1 MIEINVRHIGQF
13 FCILL
18 IFFLGILLI
27 FKPEDTYFFSGWFA
41 VVFLSILLIYTH
53 SDFKISGLDIC
64 IFLFG
69 LYEVFSLLL
78 SPNPIAGYP
87 YLASSFIGVC
97 YYFVL
102 RFYLNTED
110 RIKRLEHM

>member
-41 VVFLSILLIYTH
+41 VVFL
-53 SDFKISGLDIC
+53 FDITY
-64 IFLFG
+64 
-69 LYEVFSLLL
+69 LY
-78 SPNPIAGYP
+78 A
-87 YLASSFIGVC
+87 
-97 YYFVL
+97 
-102 RFYLNTED
+102 
-110 RIKRLEHM
+110 

>member
-110 RIKRLEHM
+110 GILFLFV

>member
-41 VVFLSILLIYTH
+41 VVFLSILLNVILPKSKPANEET
-53 SDFKISGLDIC
+53 SKD
-64 IFLFG
+64 
-69 LYEVFSLLL
+69 E
-78 SPNPIAGYP
+78 
-87 YLASSFIGVC
+87 
-97 YYFVL
+97 
-102 RFYLNTED
+102 
-110 RIKRLEHM
+110 